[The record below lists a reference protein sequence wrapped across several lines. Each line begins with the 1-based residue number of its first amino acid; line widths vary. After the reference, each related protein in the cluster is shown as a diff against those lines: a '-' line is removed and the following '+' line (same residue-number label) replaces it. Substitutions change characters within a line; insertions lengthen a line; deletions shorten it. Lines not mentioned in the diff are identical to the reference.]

1 MPMTERLARS
11 LKVVALVVAL
21 WLPFLMP
28 GHGPAW
34 LWPVGPTITAVAF
47 ALLSWYLRIGSW
59 LLTIVFSLTFFL
71 YAVAIAYASSLAPG
85 SELAGAP
92 PGLRAGMIYFSAVLF
107 SPISLWGPVLF
118 GSLAYAWASRSNIR
132 LER

>member
-1 MPMTERLARS
+1 MTQRLARS

-28 GHGPAW
+28 WHGPDW
-34 LWPVGPTITAVAF
+34 WGPLAPTMTAVAF
-47 ALLSWYLRIGSW
+47 ALLSGYLRIGSW
-59 LLTIVFSLTFFL
+59 PLTIVFSLTFFL
-71 YAVAIAYASSLAPG
+71 CDVAIAYASSLIPG
-85 SELAGAP
+85 YELAGAP
-92 PGLRAGMIYFSAVLF
+92 PGLRAGMIYLSAVLF

-118 GSLAYAWASRSNIR
+118 GSLAYAWTSPSRSNNR

>member
-1 MPMTERLARS
+1 M
-11 LKVVALVVAL
+11 
-21 WLPFLMP
+21 
-28 GHGPAW
+28 
-34 LWPVGPTITAVAF
+34 TAVAF
-47 ALLSWYLRIGSW
+47 ALLSWHLRIGSW
-59 LLTIVFSLTFFL
+59 PLTIVFSLTFFL
-71 YAVAIAYASSLAPG
+71 YAVAIAYASSFAPG

-118 GSLAYAWASRSNIR
+118 GSLAYAWASRTRSNIR